1 MFLVFSQ
8 ASAQAVFV
16 METMM
21 EHVAKALKKSPED
34 VKKANLYQN
43 GQVCLLQNS
52 LQYFV
57 YFYGVSWLKLCHAHA
72 EDFHTCTGTL
82 ALIQGR

>member
-1 MFLVFSQ
+1 MMLVLIEELHWSYFLFLVFCQ
-8 ASAQAVFV
+8 ASAQAVFI

-43 GQVCLLQNS
+43 GQVCLLQFIAILRLFLWS
-52 LQYFV
+52 
-57 YFYGVSWLKLCHAHA
+57 
-72 EDFHTCTGTL
+72 
-82 ALIQGR
+82 